1 MMFALR
7 THKKMNLI
15 QTKIQS
21 DKWRDRSP
29 GSFETKHGHPQW
41 RRQTHGHGKV
51 LLYGDL

>member
-1 MMFALR
+1 MNFAL
-7 THKKMNLI
+7 HI
-15 QTKIQS
+15 QKNEPNPNKIQS

-41 RRQTHGHGKV
+41 RRQIHGHGMV